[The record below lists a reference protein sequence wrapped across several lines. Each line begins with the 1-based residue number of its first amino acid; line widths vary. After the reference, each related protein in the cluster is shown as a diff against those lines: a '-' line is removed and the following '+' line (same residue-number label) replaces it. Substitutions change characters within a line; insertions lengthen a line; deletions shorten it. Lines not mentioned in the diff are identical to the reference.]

1 MSSKKKDDDI
11 DAFRLAMA
19 GVRPITPTDRI
30 EPDQKKPPAV
40 ARQRERDDRAV
51 LNELLEL
58 DPHAPMPETGDEL
71 RWKRDGVQNR
81 VLRRLRSGFYSSD
94 DTVDLHGMN
103 EETAQQVLRDFIEY
117 ALDRGY
123 GCVRII
129 HGKGLR
135 SRGQPTLKRMTAR
148 VLRKHPSVRCYAS
161 CRPVDG
167 GTGATDVLLSIRRRP

>member
-1 MSSKKKDDDI
+1 MSSKKKDDDT

-19 GVRPITPTDRI
+19 GVRPIAPTDRI
-30 EPDQKKPPAV
+30 EPGRKKPPAV

-51 LNELLEL
+51 LDELLDL
-58 DPHAPMPETGDEL
+58 DAHAPMPETGDEL

-81 VLRRLRSGFYSSD
+81 VLRRLRSGSYSNE

-103 EETAQQVLRDFIEY
+103 EETAQQVLRDFIEH
-117 ALDRGY
+117 AIGRGF

-135 SRGQPTLKRMTAR
+135 SRGHPTLKRMTER
-148 VLRKHPSVRCYAS
+148 VLRKHPRVRCYAS

-167 GTGATDVLLSIRRRP
+167 GTGATDVLLSVKKSP

>member
-1 MSSKKKDDDI
+1 MSSKKKDDDT

-19 GVRPITPTDRI
+19 GVRPISAPDRI
-30 EPDQKKPPAV
+30 EPLRAKPPAV
-40 ARQRERDDRAV
+40 ARQSERDKQSVMD
-51 LNELLEL
+51 ELLDY
-58 DPHAPMPETGDEL
+58 DPYAPMPETGDEL

-81 VLRRLRSGFYSSD
+81 VFRRLRSGYYSNR

-117 ALDRGY
+117 AIGRGF

-135 SRGQPTLKRMTAR
+135 SRGHPTLKRMTER
-148 VLRKHPSVRCYAS
+148 VLRRHPRVRCYAS

-167 GTGATDVLLSIRRRP
+167 GTGATDVLLSVKKNP